1 MLRYLRPSEDAT
13 HPSLRAVFQAGLRC
27 HGANGTRNV
36 RRRRRAGAGTP
47 LPQIEKTCQGAKNLS
62 DGMATPFV
70 LLLTSLTVLG
80 GGAHHRRTNARDVP
94 DTNARKLCSSHLATP
109 SSSWTKLGLPLALR
123 NARPPTSRGAGALI
137 VEQTPRSE
145 PPRMPRLCPCVR
157 RPRRAS
163 GTATHV

>member
-80 GGAHHRRTNARDVP
+80 GGGTPPP
-94 DTNARKLCSSHLATP
+94 DECERCSGHQRQKALLVTP
-109 SSSWTKLGLPLALR
+109 GNP
-123 NARPPTSRGAGALI
+123 
-137 VEQTPRSE
+137 
-145 PPRMPRLCPCVR
+145 
-157 RPRRAS
+157 
-163 GTATHV
+163 